1 MTLHLCGQVYREG
14 KWDQLPGDAIV
25 PGDLVSIGRPSGLL
39 PACLGFRDQGLGFGV
54 RGSGFGVQG
63 DRSGFSAALAAAA
76 LWQSGQSGC
85 NVAAAVAFAVC
96 PGPWLQMCL
105 RDS

>member
-39 PACLGFRDQGLGFGV
+39 PACLGFGV
-54 RGSGFGVQG
+54 RGSGFRATGVASRLPLQ
-63 DRSGFSAALAAAA
+63 RLHSGRVVSQAATLRQ
-76 LWQSGQSGC
+76 QSPLPPVLGHGRRCASET
-85 NVAAAVAFAVC
+85 A
-96 PGPWLQMCL
+96 
-105 RDS
+105 D